1 VSTAEQGLIVSDVVP
16 QGTGRS
22 RGLTIIL
29 GVTAAVLGVVLVTR
43 PFTSVNALVW
53 VVAAAAIVTGI
64 QRWRSRSPAISG
76 SDRGIAIAWI
86 VIGTA
91 ALAWPAVTVTALAW
105 LVGAGMVLAGAGDVV
120 SGLRGSTDERIA
132 SVLRGLASAVLGVV
146 ALAWPD
152 VTLLVVAIVFG
163 ARTVLFGLSELLDA
177 VHPGRRSGPG
187 SAEDAP
193 EQRRGRLRRFV
204 HATTTAIALIVA
216 LGLAA
221 VSAQLRQGEPI
232 VDDFYTAPNQ
242 MPEQPGSLL
251 RAEPFQRGI
260 PDGALAWRVLYTTT
274 RDAETPAVAS
284 ALIVAPADGSGEPR
298 DVIAWAHGTTGIDE
312 TCAPSLAEDPFGSG
326 AFFALDR
333 VLEQGWVL
341 VATDYVGLGTEGP
354 HPYLIGEGQA
364 RSVLDA
370 VRAARQLD
378 DLTLTDRTVVWGHS
392 QGGNAALWTGIRETD
407 YAPDVG
413 VVGVAALAPASDLV
427 ALAAGLETLPGGSIF
442 ATYMLDAYADT
453 YDDVRVEDY
462 VAVGARVTF
471 DELAGRCLAEPAVFA
486 SVLTSLSLGW
496 SSFTTELSE
505 GALGQRLVENT
516 PSEETRAPLL
526 IGQGEADPLV
536 LPDVQAAFVQTRC
549 DADHAVDFR
558 TYPDRDHVG
567 VVAADSPLLPEL
579 IAWTRDRFE
588 GLAPADSCGA

>member
-1 VSTAEQGLIVSDVVP
+1 VSDVGQVP
-16 QGTGRS
+16 TGRS

-29 GVTAAVLGVVLVTR
+29 GLAAVVLGVVLATR
-43 PFTSVNALVW
+43 PFASVSALVW

-64 QRWRSRSPAISG
+64 QRWRSRSPAASG
-76 SDRGIAIAWI
+76 SDRAVAIAWI

-163 ARTVLFGLSELLDA
+163 ARTVLFGLSELLDS
-177 VHPGRRSGPG
+177 VRPGRSSRPDG

-193 EQRRGRLRRFV
+193 EPRRGRLRRFV
-204 HATTTAIALIVA
+204 HATTTAVALIVA

-232 VDDFYTAPNQ
+232 VDDFYTAPDRV
-242 MPEQPGSLL
+242 PEEPGSLL

-274 RDAETPAVAS
+274 RDDETPAVAS
-284 ALIVAPADGSGEPR
+284 ALVVAPDDGSGEPR
-298 DVIAWAHGTTGIDE
+298 DAIAWAHGTTGIDE
-312 TCAPSLAEDPFGSG
+312 TCAPSVAEDPFGSG

-333 VLEQGWVL
+333 VLEQGWAL

-378 DLTLTDRTVVWGHS
+378 DLTLADRTVVWGHS
-392 QGGNAALWTGIRETD
+392 QGGNAALWTGIRESD

-413 VVGVAALAPASDLV
+413 VVGVAALAPASDLI

-505 GALGQRLVENT
+505 GALGERLVENT
-516 PSEETRAPLL
+516 PSEGIRAPLL

-536 LPDVQAAFVQTRC
+536 LPEVQAAFVQARC
-549 DADHAVDFR
+549 DADQGVDFR

-567 VVAADSPLLPEL
+567 VVAADSPLIPEL
-579 IAWTRDRFE
+579 IAWTRDRLA
-588 GLAPADSCGA
+588 GLAPADTCRA

>member
-1 VSTAEQGLIVSDVVP
+1 VSDVGHV
-16 QGTGRS
+16 GSGRS
-22 RGLTIIL
+22 RVLTVVLGLTA
-29 GVTAAVLGVVLVTR
+29 VVLGIVLLTR
-43 PFTSVNALVW
+43 PFASLSALVW
-53 VVAAAAIVTGI
+53 VVAGAAIVTGV
-64 QRWRSRSPAISG
+64 QRWRSRSPATSG
-76 SDRGIAIAWI
+76 SDRGLAIAWI
-86 VIGTA
+86 VIGAA
-91 ALAWPAVTVTALAW
+91 ALAWPAVTVTVLAW

-120 SGLRGSTDERIA
+120 RGLRGSTDERIA
-132 SVLRGLASAVLGVV
+132 SFVRGLASVV
-146 ALAWPD
+146 FGGIALAWPD

-163 ARTVLFGLSELLDA
+163 ARTVLFGLSELFDA
-177 VHPGRRSGPG
+177 LRPDRGSGRGG
-187 SAEDAP
+187 HTEAP
-193 EQRRGRLRRFV
+193 PDHRPGRLRRFV
-204 HATTTAIALIVA
+204 RAATTGLALIVA

-221 VSAQLRQGEPI
+221 VSAQLRQGEPVI
-232 VDDFYTAPNQ
+232 GDFYTAPEQ
-242 MPEQPGSLL
+242 VPEQPGSLL
-251 RAEPFQRGI
+251 RAEAFQRGI
-260 PDGALAWRVLYTTT
+260 PDGAIGWRVLYTTT
-274 RDAETPAVAS
+274 RDDQRPAVAS
-284 ALIVAPADGSGEPR
+284 ALVVAPADRSGEPR
-298 DVIAWAHGTTGIDE
+298 EVIAWAHGTTGIDE
-312 TCAPSLAEDPFGSG
+312 TCAPSAAEDPFGSG

-333 VLEQGWVL
+333 VLEQGWAL

-378 DLTLTDRTVVWGHS
+378 DLTLADRTVVWGHS

-442 ATYMLDAYADT
+442 ATYMLDAYAAT

-462 VAVGARVTF
+462 VAPGAQVTF

-496 SSFTTELSE
+496 SSFTTELAE
-505 GALGQRLVENT
+505 GALGRRLVENT
-516 PSEETRAPLL
+516 PSAEIRAPLL

-536 LPDVQAAFVQTRC
+536 LPEVQADFVQARC
-549 DADHAVDFR
+549 DADQVVDFR

-567 VVAADSPLLPEL
+567 VVAADSPLIPEL
-579 IAWTRDRFE
+579 IAWTRDRFD
-588 GLAPADSCGA
+588 GLAPADTCGA